1 MDQASHTVLW
11 IRYLVDIMLKCRFCI
26 SNKLPD
32 CAGPDGPWVPFEE
45 PGFRQLALGPFLHDG
60 GAKLYLGEG
69 LTAWEK
75 GNFRDKLA

>member
-1 MDQASHTVLW
+1 
-11 IRYLVDIMLKCRFCI
+11 MLKCRFCI

-32 CAGPDGPWVPFEE
+32 CADPDGLWVPFEE